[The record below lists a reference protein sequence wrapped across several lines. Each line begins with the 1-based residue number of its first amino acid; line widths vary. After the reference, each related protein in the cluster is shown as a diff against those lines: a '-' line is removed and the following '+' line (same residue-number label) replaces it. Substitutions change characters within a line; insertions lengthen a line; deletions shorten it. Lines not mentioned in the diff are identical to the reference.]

1 MAFAKLSGSLLARD
15 DTRALVSVPVAAT
28 GEQSPAPSLA
38 TIEKPPR
45 PPATVDEP
53 ECRDA
58 TYPLPLS
65 IPEPRMGPV
74 NRWRGVRLISFVLC
88 VAAISACGFFIDN
101 YVEAWR
107 ATRAPDT
114 RADNRIPKIVE
125 PRSEAA
131 LAVSTDIAEAIP
143 SASTPDERSTMTGP
157 STYAS
162 VPDSAAASPAEPGFK
177 YADNDALSANVTPAP
192 EPARERGLSETKV
205 AALMERGDRLFSV
218 GDVAS
223 ARLFY
228 QYAAEAGDGGAA
240 LRLGEAF
247 DPTFLERARLGRVQ
261 GDAKKALYW
270 YLRAKELGTD
280 DAEILAKSL
289 RSASKN

>member
-28 GEQSPAPSLA
+28 AALSPAHPLA
-38 TIEKPPR
+38 TIEEPAR
-45 PPATVDEP
+45 PPATIEEP

-58 TYPLPLS
+58 TYPPSLS
-65 IPEPRMGPV
+65 IPEPRIGPV
-74 NRWRGVRLISFVLC
+74 SRWRGAKLISFVLC
-88 VAAISACGFFIDN
+88 VAAIGASSFFIDN

-107 ATRAPDT
+107 AIRAPYT
-114 RADNRIPKIVE
+114 GADNRIPKIVE

-131 LAVSTDIAEAIP
+131 LAVPTDIAEAIP
-143 SASTPDERSTMTGP
+143 SASTSNERSTITGP

-162 VPDSAAASPAEPGFK
+162 VPDSAAASPTEPGFK
-177 YADNDALSANVTPAP
+177 YLDNDALSANVTPAP
-192 EPARERGLSETKV
+192 EPARERGLPETKV
-205 AALMERGDRLFSV
+205 AALMERGDRLLSV

-228 QYAAEAGDGGAA
+228 QYAAEAGDGAAA

-270 YLRAKELGTD
+270 YLRAKELGND
-280 DAEILAKSL
+280 DAEILVKSL
-289 RSASKN
+289 HSASKK